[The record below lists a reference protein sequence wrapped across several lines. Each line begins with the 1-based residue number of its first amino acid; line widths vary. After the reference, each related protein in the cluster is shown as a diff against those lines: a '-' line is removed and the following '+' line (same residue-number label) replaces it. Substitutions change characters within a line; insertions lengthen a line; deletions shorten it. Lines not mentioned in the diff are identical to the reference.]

1 MQLVGMLATNQECI
15 TVAFNTDIN
24 YNKIMA

>member
-1 MQLVGMLATNQECI
+1 MQLVGMLATNQESI
-15 TVAFNTDIN
+15 TVVFSTDIN

>member
-1 MQLVGMLATNQECI
+1 MQLVGMLATNQEMYHCYI
-15 TVAFNTDIN
+15 QYRHN